1 VKNTKSSSGI
11 NTSLLRKYM
20 MGAADPGFS
29 NKVSGCAV
37 GAVDLH
43 LEASFTTRNSM
54 DATAA
59 LLHQLDFA
67 ERKIDEAVTAGKQ
80 EIRLIHGL
88 GKGTLKK
95 ELHKMLAKHPMV
107 SSFEN
112 DYHGQ
117 YGFGSTLVQL
127 KW

>member
-1 VKNTKSSSGI
+1 
-11 NTSLLRKYM
+11 M

-29 NKVSGCAV
+29 NKVSGYSV
-37 GAVDLH
+37 NAVDLH
-43 LEASFTTRNSM
+43 LEVSFTRQNRM

-67 ERKIDEAVTAGKQ
+67 EKKIDEAVAAGKQ

-88 GKGTLKK
+88 GKGTLRK
-95 ELHKMLAKHPMV
+95 ELHKMLGKHPMV
-107 SSFEN
+107 SSFDN

-117 YGFGSTLVQL
+117 YGYGSTLVCL